1 MFGRVLPE
9 LSEIIIQIGE
19 SFLKN
24 QFAANGIYA
33 QPRGSVFIHLSECK
47 DTKKNRDMLLI
58 DFEGVKMGNNCIL
71 YVTTLNISL

>member
-1 MFGRVLPE
+1 MFRRVLPE
-9 LSEIIIQIGE
+9 FSEIIIQIGKA
-19 SFLKN
+19 FLRTTVCCKRNNMHN
-24 QFAANGIYA
+24 QGN
-33 QPRGSVFIHLSECK
+33 VFIHLSECK